1 MKLPTAIQ
9 ILENELSFVKEC
21 RQRLAL
27 TTDPS
32 SDPSTYAEGLADS
45 DRKIEALKLAIE
57 SLQYCKNLLEF
68 SQKFEL

>member
-1 MKLPTAIQ
+1 MKTSTAIQ

-32 SDPSTYAEGLADS
+32 DTTAYAEGLADS
-45 DRKIEALKLAIE
+45 DRKIEALKLAID
-57 SLQYCKNLLEF
+57 SLLYCKSLIEL
-68 SQKFEL
+68 SQKFEI